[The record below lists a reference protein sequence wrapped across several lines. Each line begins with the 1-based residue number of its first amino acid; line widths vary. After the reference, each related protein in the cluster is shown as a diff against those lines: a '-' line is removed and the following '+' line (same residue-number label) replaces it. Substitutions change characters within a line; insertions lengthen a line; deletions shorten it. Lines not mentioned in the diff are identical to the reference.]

1 MVAPWPRSRAG
12 SAASHGDRSVPART
26 AEWTEPT
33 LTQPTP
39 PTDRLDLE
47 LARLTASGAHPT
59 EPMVGVE
66 HEYRVT
72 SATAPVDFR
81 TLIHDLELGGRRLDP
96 GDANAYRCAWGGQ
109 ITCDEAEAEVVTP
122 PEPVSP
128 GFAPALGHWAE
139 TGRRHLLSSLGPAH
153 HLVGYST
160 HLNVSTPRS
169 LGDRTC
175 RLATRTFAPA
185 LMLLLD
191 GPSSQGVAIRPRP
204 GRAELCG
211 EFADG
216 DRLVAAALFWTGA
229 VLACSTAAGAAAAG
243 NSKVSSSLPP
253 PLAANTVPDV
263 ERYGWVLYR
272 HAFGLDLYARGRDA
286 VLTRSTGGTISAQA
300 HLELAWEAARPAL
313 EGSASDE
320 ELALVDQIVRGDLPL
335 GIEGRFPTAARLSP
349 RFGESVHRPL
359 FGEVLSPPRRKHD
372 VQAVVATWDHTVFR
386 VRDAGSES
394 RCVFACIPR
403 RHLSGFLDGLADGR
417 MDALMDSALD
427 SSPLG
432 GVLDEWSKTALPGFY
447 GKMKSTELVAPERSP
462 LAEPGDEPALMRVAA
477 RDPSTETAPR
487 YSPADGTE
495 VLHPTGASTRHAPRE
510 LFPDPDRPGKW
521 RTNVDPTGTTLHWW
535 AWVILMVFLSFG
547 AGVLVGYLTGD
558 SETSGQPPTVATA
571 PTTTPT
577 SPPTT
582 TPPVVVSEPQLS
594 NACVFTDHYPEA
606 GDYPGVAIKTPSII
620 VVDLETRG
628 VAPGTELNVVVLSPR
643 YIQGIGVVGADGRV
657 RVVLGI
663 SSYGSYKFEWVQLGD
678 GTKLPLVGP
687 LQAAYAVD
695 DSEGSCP

>member
-1 MVAPWPRSRAG
+1 M
-12 SAASHGDRSVPART
+12 
-26 AEWTEPT
+26 
-33 LTQPTP
+33 
-39 PTDRLDLE
+39 E
-47 LARLTASGAHPT
+47 LARLTTSGAHPT
-59 EPMVGVE
+59 EPLVGAE
-66 HEYRVT
+66 HEYRVA

-96 GDANAYRCAWGGQ
+96 GDANAYRCSWGGQ

-128 GFAPALGHWAE
+128 GFAPALGHWAA
-139 TGRRHLLSSLGPAH
+139 TGRRHLVSSLDSEH
-153 HLVGYST
+153 RLLGYST

-211 EFADG
+211 EYADG

-229 VLACSTAAGAAAAG
+229 VLACSAAAGAAAAG
-243 NSKVSSSLPP
+243 NSKAGSHLPS

-272 HAFGLDLYARGRDA
+272 HAFGLDLYAKGRDT
-286 VLTRSTGGTISAQA
+286 VLTRSAGGTISAQA
-300 HLELAWEAARPAL
+300 HLELAWEAARSAL
-313 EGSASDE
+313 EGLASNE
-320 ELALVDQIVRGDLPL
+320 ELALVDQIVRGELPL

-349 RFGESVHRPL
+349 RFGENVRRPL
-359 FGEVLSPPRRKHD
+359 FGEVLSPPRRSHE
-372 VQAVVATWDHTVFR
+372 VRAVVATWDHTVFR
-386 VRDAGSES
+386 LWDAGSES

-403 RHLSGFLDGLADGR
+403 SHLPGFLDGLADGR
-417 MDALMDSALD
+417 MDALIDTALD
-427 SSPLG
+427 SAPLS
-432 GVLDEWSKTALPGFY
+432 GVLSEWSQTAQPGFY
-447 GKMKSTELVAPERSP
+447 GKMQSAKLVAPERSP

-477 RDPSTETAPR
+477 RT
-487 YSPADGTE
+487 
-495 VLHPTGASTRHAPRE
+495 PRE
-510 LFPDPDRPGKW
+510 LVPDPDRPGKW
-521 RTNVDPTGTTLHWW
+521 RTSVDHTGTTFPWW
-535 AWVILMVFLSFG
+535 VWLILIVLLSFG
-547 AGVLVGYLTGD
+547 GGALIGYLTGD

-571 PTTTPT
+571 PATTPT
-577 SPPTT
+577 SPPVT
-582 TPPVVVSEPQLS
+582 TPPIVVSEPQIS
-594 NACVFTDHYPEA
+594 NACVFTDHYPKA
-606 GDYPGVAIKTPSII
+606 GDYPGVAINTPSVI

-628 VAPGTELNVVVLSPR
+628 VAPGTELNVVVLKPR
-643 YIQGIGVVGADGRV
+643 YIQGIGVVGEDGRA

-678 GTKLPLVGP
+678 GTKLALVGP
-687 LQAAYAVD
+687 MQAAYVVN